1 MRVLR
6 EGRIGITANRD
17 DLHLKTRDGRQNTK
31 QFFGLAARA
40 QRQNGVA
47 VCHHSEVTVQSVEGI
62 EHDGGRTSAGEGRGN
77 FAADVSRF
85 SHSEDN
91 DLSAGID
98 RCF

>member
-6 EGRIGITANRD
+6 EGRIGITANGN
-17 DLHLKTRDGRQNTK
+17 DLHLKTGNGGQNAQ
-31 QFFGLAARA
+31 QFFGLATRA
-40 QRQNGVA
+40 QGQNGVA
-47 VCHHSEVTVQSVEGI
+47 VCHHSEITVQSVEGI
-62 EHDGGRTSAGEGRGN
+62 EYDRRGTGAGEGRGN